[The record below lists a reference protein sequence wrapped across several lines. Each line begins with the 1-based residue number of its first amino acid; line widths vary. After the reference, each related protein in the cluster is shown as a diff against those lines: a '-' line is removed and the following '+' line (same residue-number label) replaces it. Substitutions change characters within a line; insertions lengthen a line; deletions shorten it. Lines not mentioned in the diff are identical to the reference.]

1 MKKSIKLFVAV
12 GTLSLLITGCNVNIV
27 NTTSSEEPKPVTYT
41 ITWKNYDGKVLEV
54 DDEVLENSVPTYDG
68 LKPTKES
75 DAQFS
80 YVWTGWTPEVT
91 KATANAE
98 YVATYKSET
107 NKYTVTWKNDN
118 GDVLKTEDLLY
129 GTTPEYSGE
138 TPTKADTVE
147 HTYTFE
153 KWSPEIAP
161 ITQNTTYVA
170 SFKEEARKYS
180 VTWKDEDGTVLKT
193 DEVPYGTV
201 PTYGEDV
208 PVKESTEQ
216 FSYVFANWSPN
227 VTSVTG
233 DIEYS
238 ATYNSEIRKYTVTWK
253 NSDGTVLEVD
263 DNVLYGTVPTFDSGT
278 PTRTD
283 NRGAVEYTFANWSPE
298 IKAVT
303 GDQTYVAEYSAVGTF
318 SFKPINYEMENGY
331 KLSDINGAPWINSN
345 IVGEI
350 NKIKKPSL
358 KDDFYASVN
367 FEKLRN
373 WENGAFGKARD
384 TAENLINQV
393 FIGDTSTTTNGAIL
407 KAACNYIYDG
417 SADQIA
423 EYFADFDIVSYL
435 SSKNVFATNSSLFTI
450 TTTDFGYEVGFNDGY
465 LNQSYTTLPIAWVWD
480 NTSEAAKNVL
490 KLLSSYMN
498 LDFTDDDLSKVRDKE
513 YKIFYDSYTDSY
525 GYGEATTS
533 YTVNSIPWAPLKSAL
548 LDFGLTSNTT
558 ITLKKYYRSALN
570 TIFNN
575 IYPSASG
582 KDLLKK
588 MVTSR
593 LAFDFRFLIGGEQ
606 YKEVCR
612 YMGGL
617 GYYFEDEVSFQYYDK
632 ISLAKELIKKGF
644 KAIFEQTY
652 IELGSS
658 DETKIDVSELIDA
671 VLSTYME
678 LADTSWL
685 GDVTKQKMKTK
696 LALMDY
702 ISCYCDYFKN
712 YAKVDKGG
720 IAYQSAFDIYKLYL
734 DAGIATR
741 LNYSYEESTSFDS
754 YSSSTVNAFY
764 SPATNSFVILNG
776 LASSFIGG
784 SVEEKYGLLATV
796 IGHEI
801 THAFDSSGSQY
812 DENGNPTNW
821 WTNDDKKA
829 FNTKVNKLKSFY
841 NQISLKKN
849 FNADGEHV
857 NGEATADLGGMKVAL
872 LLAKKVENFDYD
884 KFFRSYAYIW
894 LTTPIYSYQ
903 VAERA
908 QDTHPFNYL
917 RANVVLSQFD
927 EFVETYDIK
936 PGDGMYVPEEQRIK
950 VW

>member
-1 MKKSIKLFVAV
+1 MKKSIKLFVTI
-12 GTLSLLITGCNVNIV
+12 GTLSLLLTSCNID
-27 NTTSSEEPKPVTYT
+27 TKSSSEEPKPVTYT

-54 DDEVLENSVPTYDG
+54 DEEVLENSVPTYDG

-80 YVWTGWTPEVT
+80 YVWTGWTPEVV

-98 YVATYKSET
+98 YIATYKSET

-170 SFKEEARKYS
+170 SFKEEARKYN

-193 DEVPYGTV
+193 EEVPYGTV

-263 DNVLYGTVPTFDSGT
+263 DNVLYGTTPTFDSGT
-278 PTRTD
+278 PARTD
-283 NRGAVEYTFANWSPE
+283 NRGAVEYTFTNWSPE
-298 IKAVT
+298 VKPVT
-303 GDQTYVAEYSAVGTF
+303 GNQTYVAEYSAVGTF

-367 FEKLRN
+367 FDAIKN
-373 WENGAFGKARD
+373 WDGGAFGKARD
-384 TAENLINQV
+384 VADNITNNV
-393 FIGDTSTTTNGAIL
+393 FVGDTSATTNGDIL
-407 KAACNYIYDG
+407 KAASGYILKG

-435 SSKNVFATNSSLFTI
+435 ASKNVFGTNSSLFSI
-450 TTTDFGYEVGFNDGY
+450 TTTDSGYEVGFNDGY
-465 LNQSYTTLPIAWVWD
+465 LNGMYTTLPCAWVWD
-480 NTSEAAKNVL
+480 ETTEGAKKVL
-490 KLLSSYMN
+490 NLLSNYMH
-498 LDFTDDDLSKVRDKE
+498 LDLTDDDLDIVRKKE
-513 YKIFYDSYTDSY
+513 YDIFYGSYTDSY
-525 GYGEATTS
+525 GYGEAVAS
-533 YTVNSIPWAPLKSAL
+533 YTVNTIPWAPLKSAL
-548 LDFGLTSNTT
+548 LDFGLTSNTA
-558 ITLKKYYRSALN
+558 ISIKKYYRSAFN

-582 KDLLKK
+582 KNLLKN
-588 MVTSR
+588 MVMTR
-593 LAFDFRFLIGGEQ
+593 LAFDFRFLIGGDA
-606 YKEVCR
+606 YR
-612 YMGGL
+612 
-617 GYYFEDEVSFQYYDK
+617 EVSRIISGMGYQFDDESSMQYYGAADFTK
-632 ISLAKELIKKGF
+632 HLIMF
-644 KAIFEQTY
+644 CFPHIFEQAY

-658 DETKIDVSELIDA
+658 EQIKAEVSELIDL
-671 VLSTYME
+671 VLNGYME
-678 LADTSWL
+678 LADNSWL
-685 GDVTKQKMKTK
+685 GDMTKQKMKTK

-702 ISCYCDYFKN
+702 VSCYCEYFKN
-712 YAKVDKGG
+712 YEKLDKGG
-720 IAYQSAFDIYKLYL
+720 VNYQSIFDIYKLYMQ
-734 DAGIATR
+734 AGINTR
-741 LNYSYEESTSFDS
+741 LHYSYDEVMFFTDFHS
-754 YSSSTVNAFY
+754 YTVNAFY
-764 SPATNSFVILNG
+764 SPQSNAFVILNG
-776 LASSFIGG
+776 IASILLGG
-784 SVEEKYGLLATV
+784 SIEEKYGMLATV

-801 THAFDSSGSQY
+801 THAFDSSGSQF
-812 DENGNPTNW
+812 DENGKQTNW
-821 WTNDDKKA
+821 WTNDDKKT
-829 FNTKVNKLKSFY
+829 FNTKVNKLKTFY

-849 FNADGEHV
+849 FNVNGDTV

-872 LLAKKVENFDYD
+872 LLASRVENFDYD
-884 KFFRSYAYIW
+884 KFFRAYANVW

-908 QDTHPFNYL
+908 GDTHPFNYL
-917 RANVVLSQFD
+917 RTNVVVAQFD

-936 PGDGMYVPEEQRIK
+936 PGDGMYIPEEQRIK